1 MANGHPEARFYPL
14 GMVWEEAELV
24 VERTN
29 REEASRSVLMQS
41 TIASVLTK
49 EGGKAFKKIIKE
61 LLDDG

>member
-1 MANGHPEARFYPL
+1 
-14 GMVWEEAELV
+14 MVWEEAELV
-24 VERTN
+24 VERAN

-41 TIASVLTK
+41 TIASVLSK